1 MNQLE
6 NPDLYSIVYV
16 SSSVRMFA
24 EDDLKL
30 LLTKA
35 RAKNTSLG
43 ISGMLLYKDG
53 NFIQA
58 LEGPRHHVLEVET
71 TITADPRHR
80 DVMVLL
86 RGPAAARSFAD
97 WSMGF
102 RNISY
107 LSPDEAPG
115 FSTLLRS
122 RSLPKAFRE
131 EPTQAHKLLLTFR
144 NNM

>member
-1 MNQLE
+1 VHLFPE
-6 NPDLYSIVYV
+6 
-16 SSSVRMFA
+16 A
-24 EDDLKL
+24 ELKA

-43 ISGMLLYKDG
+43 VTGMLLYKDG

-58 LEGPRHHVLEVET
+58 VEGPKAHVLDLESAIV
-71 TITADPRHR
+71 ADPRHR

-86 RGPAAARSFAD
+86 RGPATARSFAD

-102 RNISY
+102 RNISN

-122 RSLPKAFRE
+122 RSLPLAFRE
-131 EPTQAHKLLLTFR
+131 EPTKAHKLLLTFR
-144 NNM
+144 NSM